1 MKLAL
6 LTPAAKR
13 QERRDR
19 LRSRRATALALR
31 EAFPAVQQ
39 LRLDLLFRSP
49 GPGSPAM
56 QSHTLH
62 AAARAFFEF
71 PCPYADCD
79 GQFDLSTA
87 VRAALANPKHRET
100 GELECLGKR
109 AVGVGESELCGLH
122 LTYTVA
128 ASLTCGYVNT
138 PAVLSVTHAT

>member
-6 LTPAAKR
+6 MTPAARR
-13 QERRDR
+13 QERRER
-19 LRSRRATALALR
+19 LRYSRATALALR
-31 EAFPAVQQ
+31 EVFPAVQQ

-49 GPGSPAM
+49 GSTIPAM

-87 VRAALANPKHRET
+87 VKAALADPTHRAT
-100 GELECLGKR
+100 GELECSGKR
-109 AVGVGESELCGLH
+109 PVRVGASEFCGL
-122 LTYTVA
+122 LLDYTVT
-128 ASLTCGYVNT
+128 ASFQADT
-138 PAVLSVTHAT
+138 